1 MEFIING
8 FLACIGA
15 VAALGCLYALW
26 FIWPALAIVFLR
38 LVTTK
43 EWQAKMINDLK
54 KDRGWNTYQKGQ
66 ILRMLRA
73 VRWNENKES

>member
-26 FIWPALAIVFLR
+26 FIWPYLMIVTLR
-38 LVTTK
+38 FVTTK
-43 EWQAKMINDLK
+43 EWQAKMVDDLK
-54 KDRGWNTYQKGQ
+54 KDRGWNAYQSKQ
-66 ILRMLRA
+66 ILQLLRA

>member
-26 FIWPALAIVFLR
+26 MVWPYLMIVTLR
-38 LVTTK
+38 FVTTK
-43 EWQAKMINDLK
+43 EWQAKMVDDLK
-54 KDRGWNTYQKGQ
+54 KDRGWNAYQSQQ
-66 ILRMLRA
+66 ILRTLRA

>member
-26 FIWPALAIVFLR
+26 FVWPALMIVFLR

-43 EWQAKMINDLK
+43 KWQAKMVDDLK
-54 KDRGWNTYQKGQ
+54 KDSGWNPYQKGQ
-66 ILRMLRA
+66 IIRMLRA

>member
-26 FIWPALAIVFLR
+26 FVWPALMIVFLR

-43 EWQAKMINDLK
+43 KWQAKMVDDLK
-54 KDRGWNTYQKGQ
+54 KDSGWNTYQKGQ
-66 ILRMLRA
+66 IIRLLRA

>member
-26 FIWPALAIVFLR
+26 FIWPALVIVILR

-43 EWQAKMINDLK
+43 KWQAKMVDELK
-54 KDRGWNTYQKGQ
+54 KDRGWNAYQSQQ

>member
-15 VAALGCLYALW
+15 VAALSCLYALW
-26 FIWPALAIVFLR
+26 LVWPYLVIVFLR
-38 LVTTK
+38 FVTTK
-43 EWQAKMINDLK
+43 EWQAKMVDDLK
-54 KDRGWNTYQKGQ
+54 KDRGWNAYQSKQ
-66 ILRMLRA
+66 ILRTLRA